1 MSDLTQ
7 YQKIIDDFAKELK
20 QQIVSKDFYTEITDQ
35 LVELIGLK
43 YNYKMKRP
51 DRQVFIELISIV
63 SNDTNNN
70 KQPVLKLERN
80 ATAVALHTSRHY
92 KAENLT
98 PDNRQALDDYA
109 RKRNV
114 SVTGDESVMIVYVN
128 PGQSDEYLAK
138 IIDCIARIT
147 ESILKSK
154 NIPFDNQSSA
164 YKVNIELLLNQ

>member
-20 QQIVSKDFYTEITDQ
+20 QQIISKDFYTEITDQ

-63 SNDTNNN
+63 PNDTNNN
-70 KQPVLKLERN
+70 KQFSLKLERN

-98 PDNRQALDDYA
+98 PDNRRALDDYA